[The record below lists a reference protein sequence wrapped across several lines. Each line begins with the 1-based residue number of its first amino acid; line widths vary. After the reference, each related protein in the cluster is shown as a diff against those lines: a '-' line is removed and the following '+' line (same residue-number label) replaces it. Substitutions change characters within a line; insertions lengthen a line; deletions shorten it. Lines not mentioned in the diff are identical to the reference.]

1 MQESKRESD
10 EIFRQLDRMR
20 RAWEHVNPSK
30 RLNKSQFS
38 TLLALARLSGRQK
51 ACGAGEPAAQ
61 SKGAKTANGA
71 KASNSEAA
79 ASGAADR
86 RARCRGQTSGER
98 QAANAVTLSELA
110 AAMHQ
115 SLPALSQR
123 VTVLE
128 EKGFVERVAN
138 PADRR
143 VTGLRLTQAGHGEM
157 DAAFRRFGG
166 ILSQAAGRVGKQKMR
181 LLLQL
186 LGELADALNEA
197 AQEAD
202 REQDAPDGSGHEN
215 AVKTAVRDTQ
225 KQG

>member
-128 EKGFVERVAN
+128 EKGFVQRSISGDDARCRLVTLTPKGDAQQALFRQSFLEVEQVMTRGFTPEEKALLPSLLELVIQN
-138 PADRR
+138 LEEDR
-143 VTGLRLTQAGHGEM
+143 T
-157 DAAFRRFGG
+157 
-166 ILSQAAGRVGKQKMR
+166 
-181 LLLQL
+181 
-186 LGELADALNEA
+186 
-197 AQEAD
+197 
-202 REQDAPDGSGHEN
+202 
-215 AVKTAVRDTQ
+215 
-225 KQG
+225 